1 MEIVMN
7 VYRIVMYKNEKIVD
21 FKNKNMKL
29 YEDFIFDVDNFR
41 FFYIKRDSEVVN
53 NDSLISE
60 LLNLEVS
67 KCKNGNDVIL
77 WKDFLSYM
85 FKESYDRFNG
95 DDYVN
100 LKSFYGNY
108 YEEEN
113 VFYVD
118 LNFYEEVDEE
128 EEDGEILEYYDKVME
143 EFFVNRKWK
152 FFIDECIN

>member
-1 MEIVMN
+1 MF
-7 VYRIVMYKNEKIVD
+7 VYRIVMYKNNKIVD
-21 FKNKNMKL
+21 FKNKNIKL
-29 YEDFIFDVDNFR
+29 KEDFIFDVEDFR
-41 FFYIKRDSEVVN
+41 FFYIKRNEELVN
-53 NDSLISE
+53 DDNLISE
-60 LLNLEVS
+60 LLKLEVS
-67 KCKNGNDVIL
+67 NFNVGSEVKM

-108 YEEEN
+108 NEEEN

-152 FFIDECIN
+152 FFIDECID